1 MKQYVALFENFEEA
15 FDDFYQSHDTKS
27 DRFFMQIAKELIE
40 LAEQYT
46 NSESPI
52 DVHSEKYGTAT
63 RIHDLQ
69 NDLIVYVNDTMGE
82 RMAEDFA
89 IASDDMLKS
98 YNITEAKK
106 SAPKKDKLFSKT
118 DNVPDNGILNKSTK
132 DDNLEKPTGKQVSLR
147 PRKTKNPR

>member
-1 MKQYVALFENFEEA
+1 MKQYVSLFENFEEA

-40 LAEQYT
+40 LADQYT

-52 DVHSEKYGTAT
+52 NMHSEKYGTAT

-69 NDLIVYVNDTMGE
+69 NDLIVYINDTMGE
-82 RMAEDFA
+82 KMAEAFA

-98 YNITEAKK
+98 YNVMEKK
-106 SAPKKDKLFSKT
+106 SAKKEKLFAKT
-118 DNVPDNGILNKSTK
+118 NNVPNNGILNQSTK
-132 DDNLEKPTGKQVSLR
+132 DDNLEKPTGKPVGMR